1 MVESTQSQDSNL
13 GTRLQQDLKNDLI
26 AGLLVVIPLATTI
39 WLSSIVSKFVLTL
52 VTSVPKQLNPF
63 ITLNPLLQDLINL
76 TLGLTV
82 PLLAILL
89 IGLMARNFVGRWLL
103 EFGEGTLSKIP
114 VAGAVYKTLKQ
125 LLETF
130 LSNKSNRF
138 RRVVLVEYPRE
149 GLFSVG
155 FVTGDVGSTLQAEDG
170 IRDVERSRGLGD
182 VYKRQKLGTVIL
194 VESTQSQD
202 SNLGTRLQQD
212 LKNDLIAGLLVVI
225 PLATTIWLSSIVS
238 KFVLTLVTSVPKQL
252 NPFITLNPLLQD
264 LINLTLG
271 LTVPLLA
278 ILLIGLMARNFVGR
292 WLLEFGEGTL
302 SKIPVAGAVYKT
314 LKQLLETFL
323 SNKSNRFRRVVLV
336 EYPREGLFS
345 VGFVTGDVG
354 PSLQSELDEKLLSV
368 FIPTAPNPTTGW
380 YTLVPESS
388 VKDLAISVEDAFRTI
403 ISVGIVNPDEKDSS
417 SNPTFSKLFSQLRA
431 STNTSS
437 T

>member
-1 MVESTQSQDSNL
+1 MEKKLINNLKLKKISLLSKNSKIISNISKVSLIRNVILIESNQNQDSNL
-13 GTRLQQDLKNDLI
+13 GSRLQQDLKNDLI

-39 WLSSIVSKFVLTL
+39 WLSSLVSKFVLTL

-149 GLFSVG
+149 GL
-155 FVTGDVGSTLQAEDG
+155 
-170 IRDVERSRGLGD
+170 
-182 VYKRQKLGTVIL
+182 Y
-194 VESTQSQD
+194 
-202 SNLGTRLQQD
+202 
-212 LKNDLIAGLLVVI
+212 
-225 PLATTIWLSSIVS
+225 
-238 KFVLTLVTSVPKQL
+238 
-252 NPFITLNPLLQD
+252 
-264 LINLTLG
+264 
-271 LTVPLLA
+271 
-278 ILLIGLMARNFVGR
+278 
-292 WLLEFGEGTL
+292 
-302 SKIPVAGAVYKT
+302 
-314 LKQLLETFL
+314 
-323 SNKSNRFRRVVLV
+323 
-336 EYPREGLFS
+336 S

-354 PSLQSELDEKLLSV
+354 PSLQPELDEKLLSV

-388 VKDLAISVEDAFRTI
+388 VKDLNISVEDAFRTI
-403 ISVGIVNPDEKDSS
+403 ISAGIVNPDEKNNNT
-417 SNPTFSKLFSQLRA
+417 NPTFSKLFSQLRA
-431 STNTSS
+431 STNTSTS
-437 T
+437 S

>member
-1 MVESTQSQDSNL
+1 MVESNQNQDSNL
-13 GTRLQQDLKNDLI
+13 GSRLQQDLKNDLI

-39 WLSSIVSKFVLTL
+39 WLSSLVSKFVLTL
-52 VTSVPKQLNPF
+52 VTSVPKQ
-63 ITLNPLLQDLINL
+63 LNPLLQDLINL

-149 GLFSVG
+149 GL
-155 FVTGDVGSTLQAEDG
+155 
-170 IRDVERSRGLGD
+170 
-182 VYKRQKLGTVIL
+182 Y
-194 VESTQSQD
+194 
-202 SNLGTRLQQD
+202 
-212 LKNDLIAGLLVVI
+212 
-225 PLATTIWLSSIVS
+225 
-238 KFVLTLVTSVPKQL
+238 
-252 NPFITLNPLLQD
+252 
-264 LINLTLG
+264 
-271 LTVPLLA
+271 
-278 ILLIGLMARNFVGR
+278 
-292 WLLEFGEGTL
+292 
-302 SKIPVAGAVYKT
+302 
-314 LKQLLETFL
+314 
-323 SNKSNRFRRVVLV
+323 
-336 EYPREGLFS
+336 S

-354 PSLQSELDEKLLSV
+354 PSLQPELKEKLLSV

-388 VKDLAISVEDAFRTI
+388 VKDLDISVEDAFKTI
-403 ISVGIVNPDEKDSS
+403 ISAGIVNPDEKNNTT
-417 SNPTFSKLFSQLRA
+417 NPTFSKLFSQLRA

-437 T
+437 